1 MEQGDKL
8 LKELEVY
15 VRKLFSEE
23 IDEAYSFHNLEHTLE
38 VVAATE
44 DIAKGVGVSES
55 DYYCLLIA
63 AWFHDT
69 GYVKSIEDHEKHSVS
84 IATAYLKD
92 QMLPEGWLAII
103 IQCIMATKKSHEP
116 ETILEEVIRD
126 ADMHHLGTDVFLK
139 RLLALR
145 REWDALW
152 NRRFSD
158 REWWDM
164 NVEFLGM
171 HRYYT
176 DYARKKYRAKKVMH
190 MEMVENMAKVHAA
203 DKVESKKSGKKKKK
217 ANGGSERG
225 VETMFRVTLR
235 NHIQLSAIADNKS
248 NIMLSINAIIISVVL
263 AELVSKVDKH
273 SYLLIPT
280 TILLLTCVIAVV
292 FATIATIPK
301 ITRGNLS
308 VDDINNKKGNLMFF
322 GNFYNMSLDDY
333 TYGVKELMKD
343 KDYLYSTMIRD
354 LYFLGKVLNKKYKYL
369 RFCYL
374 VFVAGL
380 LISVM
385 SFVVSFYQLNQMSA

>member
-8 LKELEVY
+8 LKDVALY
-15 VRKLFSEE
+15 VQKLISEE
-23 IDEAYSFHNLEHTLE
+23 INEAYSFHNLEHTLE

-44 DIAKGVGVSES
+44 EIAKGAGVSGD

-69 GYVKSIEDHEKHSVS
+69 GYVRSIEDHEKHSVL
-84 IATAYLKD
+84 IAREYFKD
-92 QMLPEGWLAII
+92 KTLPDAWLDIVDK
-103 IQCIMATKKSHEP
+103 CIMATKKAYEP
-116 ETILEEVIRD
+116 DNLLEEVIRD
-126 ADMHHLGTDVFLK
+126 ADMHHLGTDVFLQ

-152 NRRFSD
+152 ERSFSD
-158 REWWDM
+158 REWWEM
-164 NVEFLGM
+164 NLEFLGM

-176 DYARKKYRAKKVMH
+176 NYARKKYRAKKIMH

-203 DKVESKKSGKKKKK
+203 EKIESKKSSKKKKK
-217 ANGGSERG
+217 TGGGSERG

-308 VDDINNKKGNLMFF
+308 IEDINNKKGNLMFF

-374 VFVAGL
+374 VFVIGL

-385 SFVVSFYQLNQMSA
+385 SFVLSFYHLNQMSA

>member
-1 MEQGDKL
+1 MEQVNKW
-8 LKELEVY
+8 LEDVEIY
-15 VRKLFSEE
+15 VRKLISEE
-23 IDEAYSFHNLEHTLE
+23 INEAYSFHNLEHTLE

-44 DIAKGVGVSES
+44 EIAKGMKVSGD
-55 DYYCLLIA
+55 DYHCLLLA

-69 GYVKSIEDHEKHSVS
+69 GYVKNIQDHEKHSVS
-84 IATAYLKD
+84 IAREYFKD
-92 QMLPEGWLAII
+92 KALPEAWLDKICD
-103 IQCIMATKKSHEP
+103 CIMATRKAYEP
-116 ETILEEVIRD
+116 DNILEEIIRD
-126 ADMHHLGTDVFLK
+126 ADMHHLGTDVFLQ

-145 REWDALW
+145 REWEALW
-152 NRRFSD
+152 DRSFSD
-158 REWWDM
+158 KEWWEM

-176 DYARKKYRAKKVMH
+176 DYARKEYRTKKMMH
-190 MEMVENMAKVHAA
+190 LEMVENMAKVQAA
-203 DKVESKKSGKKKKK
+203 EKAQGKKGGKKKKK
-217 ANGGSERG
+217 AGGGSERG

-273 SYLLIPT
+273 SYLMVPT
-280 TILLLTCVIAVV
+280 AILLLTCVIAVV

-308 VDDINNKKGNLMFF
+308 REDIDNKMGNLMFF
-322 GNFYNMSLDDY
+322 GNFYNMPLDDY

-374 VFVAGL
+374 IFVGGL
-380 LISVM
+380 LISVI
-385 SFVVSFYQLNQMSA
+385 SFVVSFYHLNQMSA